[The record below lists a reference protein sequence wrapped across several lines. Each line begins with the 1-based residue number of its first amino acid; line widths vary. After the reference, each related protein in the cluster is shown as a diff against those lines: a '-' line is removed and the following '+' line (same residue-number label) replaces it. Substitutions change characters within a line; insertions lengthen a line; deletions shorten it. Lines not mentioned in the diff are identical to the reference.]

1 VRWTALPLLAASLTR
16 DPALISG
23 ITLTSFL
30 PWFLLSLLSG
40 ALVDR
45 IDRRKAM
52 GVANVL
58 RAGLVA
64 GLGIAIMVDVATI
77 YLLYAVGFLMGSAET
92 VSDNAAQAILP
103 SLVRRDQLEKAN
115 GRMYAAE
122 IVTNQFAGPPLGGFL
137 FAAAAAMPFFVD
149 SATFAISALLVLS
162 FTGTFRGGRKG
173 GIPEG
178 TIRQD
183 IVEGLRWLWGHR
195 LIRTFAIML
204 GVWNGIST
212 AGQAIFVLF
221 ALEILGLD
229 ELGYG
234 LVLSAITAGSLVGSI
249 IAPRLSKLGAGKTLI
264 AQVFLGALS
273 ALGIAVTSNP
283 FVVAAMLVVSGV
295 TIVVWNVITVSLRQS
310 IIPDHLLG
318 RVNSVYRLMGWGS
331 MPIGAAV
338 GGFLAAGFGLR
349 APFFVESAVL
359 FAMALAAVPVINDR
373 TIREARAT
381 DAP

>member
-1 VRWTALPLLAASLTR
+1 
-16 DPALISG
+16 
-23 ITLTSFL
+23 
-30 PWFLLSLLSG
+30 LSG

-92 VSDNAAQAILP
+92 VFDNASQAILP

-115 GRMYAAE
+115 GRLYAAE

-162 FTGTFRGGRKG
+162 FTGTFRGGEEG
-173 GIPEG
+173 GIRES

-195 LIRTFAIML
+195 LIRTLAIML

-229 ELGYG
+229 ELGFG

-249 IAPRLSKLGAGKTLI
+249 VAPRLSKLGAGRTLI
-264 AQVFLGALS
+264 AQIFLGALS

-283 FVVAAMLVVSGV
+283 IVVAAMLVVSGV

-338 GGFLAAGFGLR
+338 GGFLADGFGLR

>member
-45 IDRRKAM
+45 IDRRRAM

-64 GLGIAIMVDVATI
+64 GLGIAVMVDEATI
-77 YLLYAVGFLMGSAET
+77 YLLYAIGFLMGSGET
-92 VSDNAAQAILP
+92 VFDNAAQAILP

-149 SATFAISALLVLS
+149 SMTFAISALLVLS
-162 FTGTFRGGRKG
+162 FTGTFRGSKEG
-173 GIPEG
+173 GVRES

-183 IVEGLRWLWGHR
+183 IVEGVRWLWRHR
-195 LIRTFAIML
+195 LIRTLAIML
-204 GVWNGIST
+204 GVWNGISQ

-221 ALEILGLD
+221 ALEILGLN
-229 ELGYG
+229 ELGFG

-249 IAPRLSKLGAGKTLI
+249 VAPRLSKLGAGKTLI

-283 FVVAAMLVVSGV
+283 IVVAAMLVVSGV

-310 IIPDHLLG
+310 IIPHHLLG

-359 FAMALAAVPVINDR
+359 FAMALAAMPVINDR
-373 TIREARAT
+373 TIQEARAT

>member
-45 IDRRKAM
+45 IDRRRAM

-64 GLGIAIMVDVATI
+64 GLGIAVMVDVATI
-77 YLLYAVGFLMGSAET
+77 YLLYAIGFLMGSAET
-92 VSDNAAQAILP
+92 VFDNASQAILP

-115 GRMYAAE
+115 GRLYAAE

-162 FTGTFRGGRKG
+162 FTGTFRGGEEG
-173 GIPEG
+173 GIRES

-195 LIRTFAIML
+195 LIRTLAIML

-229 ELGYG
+229 ELGFG

-249 IAPRLSKLGAGKTLI
+249 VAPRLSKLGAGRTLI
-264 AQVFLGALS
+264 AQIFLGALS

-283 FVVAAMLVVSGV
+283 IVVAAMLVVSGV

-338 GGFLAAGFGLR
+338 GGFLADGFGLR

>member
-1 VRWTALPLLAASLTR
+1 MRWTALPLLAASLTR

-45 IDRRKAM
+45 IDRRRAM

-64 GLGIAIMVDVATI
+64 SLGIAVMVDVATI
-77 YLLYAVGFLMGSAET
+77 YLLYAIGFLMGSAET
-92 VSDNAAQAILP
+92 VFDNASQAILP

-115 GRMYAAE
+115 GRLYAAE

-162 FTGTFRGGRKG
+162 FTGNFRGGK
-173 GIPEG
+173 EG
-178 TIRQD
+178 SIRESTIRQD

-229 ELGYG
+229 ELGFG

-249 IAPRLSKLGAGKTLI
+249 VAPRLSKLGAGKTLI

-283 FVVAAMLVVSGV
+283 IVVAAMLVVSGV

-338 GGFLAAGFGLR
+338 GGFLADGFGLR